1 MKTNNVE
8 EFAKI
13 IGVEFKDINLLRQ
26 VFVHR
31 SYLNENIGFE
41 LDHNERLEFL
51 GDAVL
56 ELVVTEYL
64 YKNFDN
70 PEGELTNLRSALV
83 KGAMLSMIAG
93 ELEIEKYLYLSR
105 GESKSEGKSRQLI
118 LANAFEALIGA
129 IYLDQGYEKSFEFI
143 KKYVIKHLDRI
154 IDKKLFLDP
163 KSHLQELAQDQMSTT
178 PQYRVI
184 SEHGPDHNKSFTVGC
199 FLGDN
204 LIGEGSG
211 SSKQT
216 AESAAASSAL
226 EHWTEVK
233 SQDTTSNHIK

>member
-1 MKTNNVE
+1 MPKNDIG
-8 EFAKI
+8 EFAQKI
-13 IGVEFKDINLLRQ
+13 GIDFQNINLLRQ

-31 SYLNENIGFE
+31 SYLNENIGFD

-56 ELVVTEYL
+56 ELVITDYL
-64 YKNFDN
+64 FRNFDN

-83 KGAMLSMIAG
+83 RGAMLSSIAA
-93 ELEIEKYLYLSR
+93 ELRMEDYLYLSR

-118 LANAFEALIGA
+118 LANAFEALVGA
-129 IYLDQGYEKSFEFI
+129 IYLDQGYQKAFEFI
-143 KKYVIKHLDRI
+143 KKYLIKHLDKI
-154 IDKKLFLDP
+154 ISRKLYLDP
-163 KSHLQELAQDQMSTT
+163 KSHLQELAQEQMSVT
-178 PQYRVI
+178 PSYRVI
-184 SEHGPDHNKSFTVGC
+184 SEHGPDHAKSFTVGC
-199 FLGDN
+199 FLDGN

-211 SSKQT
+211 SSKQA

-233 SQDTTSNHIK
+233 SQDQVNNH